1 MLNVLSVSDI
11 TAQIKSKLEND
22 ISSAMVRAEISECKF
37 HSSGHIYMTLKDPGA
52 VLPAVIWRTT
62 ASQLATKPAVG
73 MDVIVYGRLSV
84 YAPHGKYQFIIQS
97 LQDAGRGEL
106 YIRYEALKAK
116 LIEDGL
122 CSLERKK
129 VIPKYPMHIGLVTSE
144 TGAALQDML
153 RVFAQDAPHV
163 RLSISPARVQGK
175 GAARTVIQ
183 ALDALKTVYPDVA
196 ICARGGGSIEDL
208 WEFNDEDLARYI
220 ADYPIPVITGV
231 GHETDTTIVDL
242 VSDYRASTPT
252 NAAEMICAPWREVR
266 TNLNQ
271 MDYTLSNTMIRS
283 LDKQKNRLMNLQRYL
298 SSRRISDY
306 LMNQQVRISS
316 LLIQSRK
323 DLFNQFQQKQ
333 SNFNN
338 ILVALSS
345 KRLPD
350 KLKSLNEKV
359 DSILKQCLQ
368 VLNSKLNLRQERIN
382 GLKGKLFAYSP
393 ENVLKKG
400 YTLIRDRND
409 KLISSVKALSPEDR
423 VNITFHDGAT
433 DAIIKNKENK
443 GLDHE

>member
-1 MLNVLSVSDI
+1 MLNILSVSDI

-22 ISSAMVRAEISECKF
+22 IPDAIIRAEISECKF

-62 ASQLATKPAVG
+62 AQQLKTKPAVG

-106 YIRYEALKAK
+106 YIRYEALKVK

-122 CSLERKK
+122 CENERKK
-129 VIPKYPMHIGLVTSE
+129 TIPRYPLHVGLVTSE

-163 RLSISPARVQGK
+163 HLSLSPARVQGK
-175 GAARTVIQ
+175 GAAKTVIQ
-183 ALDALKTVYPDVA
+183 ALDTLETLCPDVV

-208 WEFNDEDLARYI
+208 WEFNDENLARYI
-220 ADYPIPVITGV
+220 ADYPLPLITGI

-252 NAAEMICAPWREVR
+252 NAAEKICAPWREVR
-266 TNLNQ
+266 ITLNQ
-271 MDYTLSNTMIRS
+271 MNYTLSNTMTRS
-283 LDKQKNRLMNLQRYL
+283 LNRQHDRLKNLQRYL
-298 SSRRISDY
+298 SSRQLSEKIQN
-306 LMNQQVRISS
+306 MNYNIIS
-316 LLIQSRK
+316 LLSQAKKGLNNHIQ
-323 DLFNQFQQKQ
+323 
-333 SNFNN
+333 
-338 ILVALSS
+338 
-345 KRLPD
+345 
-350 KLKSLNEKV
+350 
-359 DSILKQCLQ
+359 
-368 VLNSKLNLRQERIN
+368 LNLSRFS
-382 GLKGKLFAYSP
+382 GLRSTLFAYSP

-400 YTLIRDRND
+400 YTLIKDRND
-409 KLISSVKALSPEDR
+409 KLICSVKALSPEDR

-433 DAIIKNKENK
+433 DAIIKNTENK
-443 GLDHE
+443 GSDHE